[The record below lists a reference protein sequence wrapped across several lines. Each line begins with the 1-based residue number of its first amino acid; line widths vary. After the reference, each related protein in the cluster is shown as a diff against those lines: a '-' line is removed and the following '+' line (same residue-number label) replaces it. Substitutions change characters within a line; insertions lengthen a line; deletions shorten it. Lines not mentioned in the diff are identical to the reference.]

1 MTSVIRT
8 RALNKIYGRRYAVE
22 QFDWE
27 VAAGSA
33 VAFLGPNGA
42 GKTTMMRLLLGFAHP
57 TSGTCEVLGSEPWNM
72 PPETRMRLGY
82 VPDELSLPLWVTGN
96 ALFDFHQSVYP
107 KWDGGLERELT
118 NLFQLSLHQQ
128 IGQLSKGQARQVALV
143 LAICQSPELL
153 LLDEPTAGLDVA
165 TRRELLGVLSSWLA
179 EENRSLVLST
189 HLVNDVERIA
199 SHVCVIQQGQLVA
212 SEELESLKADIKLIR
227 MSRRTWD
234 MHSARWGH
242 TERLSTQSDEHQ
254 VTLRVRR
261 FDSQIRSLLAQ
272 IASRK
277 EAPNSTEASDIYVTD
292 SNEEIEVIHLSLE
305 EIYLALTSDGESA

>member
-1 MTSVIRT
+1 MTSVIQT
-8 RALNKIYGRRYAVE
+8 KALSKIYGRAYAVKTL
-22 QFDWE
+22 DWE
-27 VAAGSA
+27 VKSGSA

-57 TSGTCEVLGSEPWNM
+57 TSGSCEVMDSEPWNM

-96 ALFDFHQSVYP
+96 ALFEFHKSVYP
-107 KWDGGLERELT
+107 KWDSELERELT
-118 NLFQLSLHQQ
+118 GLFQLSLVQP
-128 IGQLSKGQARQVALV
+128 IGELSKGQARQVALV
-143 LAICQSPELL
+143 LAICQSPDLL

-179 EENRSLVLST
+179 EENRSLVLAT

-199 SHVCVIQQGQLVA
+199 SHVCVIQRGHLVA

-234 MHSARWGH
+234 AHPALWKH

-272 IASRK
+272 IASRQ
-277 EAPNSTEASDIYVTD
+277 EAPNSTEASDIYATD
-292 SNEEIEVIHLSLE
+292 NNEEIEVIHLSLE
-305 EIYLALTSDGESA
+305 EIYLALTSDSEGV